1 MVGDA
6 FSEELTLKLRAEGC
20 VIVTSDGPVEGKVFQ
35 TDGMAR
41 AKVWCQEKLLKDY
54 VGFHYPMC
62 TDVVFFKERVGS
74 RAVLFNMVTIATYG
88 YLDLN

>member
-20 VIVTSDGPVEGKVFQ
+20 VVMTDDGPVEGEVFQ
-35 TDGMAR
+35 TEGMAW

-62 TDVVFFKERVGS
+62 TDVVFFKECVGS